1 MSMIMTNNDNF
12 DTEVYSDDTLKVLI
26 FGASWCGHCK
36 AMRPMVAEYAQEH
49 PEIKICGSDADEA
62 DQIVAKFGIS
72 SIPCTI
78 IVKNKEEQERKVGG
92 MTKEELTALV
102 NKYL

>member
-12 DTEVYSDDTLKVLI
+12 DTEVYADDDLKVLV

-36 AMRPMVAEYAQEH
+36 AMRPMVMEYAKEH

-62 DQIVAKFGIS
+62 DKIVEKFGIS

-92 MTKEELTALV
+92 MTKEELTAMI